1 MGRGEK
7 KKKKR
12 RQRAFREDSP
22 LSDFQTSK
30 KKASSLF
37 SSSDTF
43 VPPLH
48 ARRHGPSDA
57 QKAPTAH
64 EQLYV
69 HMHYLPPSPIAS
81 HCHFRPINVHF
92 IWKVALEKLGGTDRG
107 VLSSRELQQFCVKTN
122 SSLSAPSSVMRSQ
135 FKVNPSASTLDCGA
149 HTCMFPTFLPLFT
162 RWFPFLYRSAFLL
175 LCSPQGYLFL
185 PISVFAS
192 ALCRDAGQVA
202 ACFSVYKA
210 HSWSPHTQLPW
221 TAALAVV
228 SVITSTLVRLGG
240 YSKWVRP
247 GSISGDNCN
256 CQSLLLLIDT

>member
-1 MGRGEK
+1 MRRGEK

-12 RQRAFREDSP
+12 KAKGFQRRQP
-22 LSDFQTSK
+22 LERFPDIKEKGLQSVLLIWYLCS
-30 KKASSLF
+30 
-37 SSSDTF
+37 
-43 VPPLH
+43 PLH

-69 HMHYLPPSPIAS
+69 HMHYLPPAPIAS

-92 IWKVALEKLGGTDRG
+92 IWKVALEKLGGTDWG
-107 VLSSRELQQFCVKTN
+107 VLSSRELQQFCIKTN
-122 SSLSAPSSVMRSQ
+122 SSLSAPSSVMQSQ

-162 RWFPFLYRSAFLL
+162 RWLPFLYRSAFLL

-202 ACFSVYKA
+202 ACSSVYKA
-210 HSWSPHTQLPW
+210 HSRSPHTQLPW

-228 SVITSTLVRLGG
+228 SVITSTLVGLGG
-240 YSKWVRP
+240 DSKWARP

-256 CQSLLLLIDT
+256 CQSLLLFIDT